1 MFEDT
6 SLNYL
11 MTFRDDEL
19 VEGHLVALFWIMVL
33 LHETNLRSEQSLTLF
48 NSSLRDPMLKELFK
62 ERQQSPHFFPLI
74 LNYVV
79 SKAHVQEGSFN
90 TLQPLYFTRFR
101 GELQGDENGKYT

>member
-1 MFEDT
+1 
-6 SLNYL
+6 
-11 MTFRDDEL
+11 
-19 VEGHLVALFWIMVL
+19 
-33 LHETNLRSEQSLTLF
+33 
-48 NSSLRDPMLKELFK
+48 MLKELFK

-101 GELQGDENGKYT
+101 EEIQGDENGKYT